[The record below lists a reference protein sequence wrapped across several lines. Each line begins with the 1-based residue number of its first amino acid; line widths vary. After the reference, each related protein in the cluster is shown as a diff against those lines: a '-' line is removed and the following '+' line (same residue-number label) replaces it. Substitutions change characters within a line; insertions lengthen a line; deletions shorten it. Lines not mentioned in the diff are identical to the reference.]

1 MRMFAAVWPD
11 DATRQRLSGLEFGPA
26 PGLRLVGS
34 GQWHV
39 TLRYFGDVDD
49 GRMPGLL
56 DALRHAATTTAG
68 PVHCELGPATSWLN
82 GARVLHV
89 PVAGLNAL
97 ARAVRVAT
105 LPIVPATDPGQPRF
119 TGHLTLA
126 RARRRRLDA
135 SARASLAGV
144 PLAVSFDVDS
154 FDLVASHLSPEGP
167 RYTTLARVML
177 QG

>member
-1 MRMFAAVWPD
+1 MFAAVWPD
-11 DATRQRLSGLEFGPA
+11 DASLQRLSLLELGPT

-49 GRMPGLL
+49 SLAPGLV
-56 DALRHAATTTAG
+56 DALDGAAATTAG
-68 PVHCELGPATSWLN
+68 PIHCELGPATAWLN
-82 GARVLHV
+82 GARVLHI

-105 LPIVPATDPGQPRF
+105 DPIVPATDPGQARF

-126 RARRRRLDA
+126 RARRHRLDA
-135 SARASLAGV
+135 AARASLAGV
-144 PLAVSFDVDS
+144 PLDASFEVDS
-154 FDLVASHLSPEGP
+154 FDLVGSQLSPEGP
-167 RYTTLARVML
+167 RYTTLATVAL
-177 QG
+177 PN